1 MTTSPNMPLPAAAAA
16 APVRVALIGCG
27 NRGTIY
33 SSYALV
39 SDKMQVVAIADPS
52 RTRVTKIQS
61 AHGIPDEQCH
71 TTWKTLLEAPKVAD
85 AVLICTIDSLHTEL
99 AVAFADKG
107 YHILLE
113 KPMATDLAGCQEVYS
128 AAKKNGVMLAVCHV
142 LRYTPYNR
150 KIKQIIESGVLG
162 SIIGIQHTEPVGHYH
177 FAHSYVRGNWRNEAE
192 SSFSLMTKSC
202 HDIDIIMYFLGNDCK
217 RVSSFGGVSHFKQEK
232 KPLAAAG
239 AKRCVDCAYEAQCPY
254 SAKKIYLE
262 PAERGHK
269 GWPVDVIVDDVV
281 DIESVAEALK
291 SGPYGR
297 CVYECDNDVCDNQV
311 VTMEFGDCRFASFS
325 MVAFTKDICLR
336 KTRIF
341 GTRGELVGDGDMSI
355 EVYDFLSQKNTVY
368 PPEPVSIHLGGHG
381 GGDMGL
387 IDAFV
392 NAVATRNP
400 ALLPSNALTSLD
412 ANVVVFAAEEARRRG
427 TVIDLEEYRR
437 QNGIEY

>member
-1 MTTSPNMPLPAAAAA
+1 
-16 APVRVALIGCG
+16 PVRVALIGCG

-39 SDKMQVVAIADPS
+39 SDKMHVVAIADPS
-52 RTRVTKIQS
+52 RTRVAKIQS

-71 TTWKTLLEAPKVAD
+71 ATWKTLLEAPKIAD
-85 AVLICTIDSLHTEL
+85 AVLICTIDSLHTKL
-99 AVAFADKG
+99 AVAFANKG
-107 YHILLE
+107 YHVLLE

-162 SIIGIQHTEPVGHYH
+162 SIVGIQHTEPVGHYH
-177 FAHSYVRGNWRNEAE
+177 FAHSYVRGSWRNEAE

-202 HDIDIIMYFLGNDCK
+202 HDIDIIMYFLGNDCR
-217 RVSSFGGVSHFKQEK
+217 RVSSFGGISHFKQEK

-311 VTMEFGDCRFASFS
+311 VNMEFGDCRFASFS

-355 EVYDFLSQKNTVY
+355 E
-368 PPEPVSIHLGGHG
+368 
-381 GGDMGL
+381 
-387 IDAFV
+387 
-392 NAVATRNP
+392 
-400 ALLPSNALTSLD
+400 
-412 ANVVVFAAEEARRRG
+412 
-427 TVIDLEEYRR
+427 
-437 QNGIEY
+437 